1 MTNAVERI
9 KDELAELVKEGWGI
23 LESEVAARDKK
34 QKVKGTSAILRYQNW
49 YTRALPVVRQ
59 LMPGRLSEFEE
70 QYRLGKRKEIDAST
84 YTISDYLMGLKVSDR
99 FGDEKFDHHAVFAMR
114 FQHQIAILQSAQT
127 RIDSIL
133 ADIRGVLKAELFDT
147 ELERAKELL
156 TKGYLRAAGTIAG
169 VVLENHLSTVCD
181 NHQIRIRKKN
191 PTIADYNDSLKNEG
205 ILDVPTWRWIQRLGD
220 IRNMCCHAKEREP
233 TTEEVQEL
241 IDGVAKASK
250 TIF

>member
-9 KDELAELVKEGWGI
+9 KEELAKLVKEGLGI
-23 LESEVAARDKK
+23 LETEVVARDKK
-34 QKVKGTSAILRYQNW
+34 QKAKGTSTILRYQNW

-59 LMPGRLSEFEE
+59 LIPERLSEFEE
-70 QYRLGKRKEIDAST
+70 QYRLGKRKEIAAST
-84 YTISDYLMGLKVSDR
+84 YTISDYLMGLRVRDA
-99 FGDEKFDHHAVFAMR
+99 FGEDMFDHHAVFGMK
-114 FQHQIAILQSAQT
+114 FQQQFAILQSAQT

-133 ADIRGVLKAELFDT
+133 ADIKGVLKAELIDT
-147 ELERAKELL
+147 EVERAKELL
-156 TKGYLRAAGTIAG
+156 TKGYLRPAGTIAG

-191 PTIADYNDSLKNEG
+191 PTIGDYNDSLKNEG

-220 IRNMCCHAKEREP
+220 IRNLCCHARDRDP
-233 TTEEVQEL
+233 TSEEVEEF
-241 IDGVAKASK
+241 IVGVEKATK